1 VFPSFRLPPRQPF
14 NSAAVACVCVVAVSA
29 AEKRDYE
36 DIFLGCQIKLSFDS
50 LPGTSSF
57 PSFTIQLASGTQTFK

>member
-1 VFPSFRLPPRQPF
+1 
-14 NSAAVACVCVVAVSA
+14 VSA